1 MRPRQTRFTASGLA
15 LLPAVHVF
23 SDEPFKATDE
33 HTHWFLFRRS
43 AQGTCLRARF
53 MSYPRPITSRQ
64 RIQRNI
70 FE

>member
-33 HTHWFLFRRS
+33 HTH
-43 AQGTCLRARF
+43 
-53 MSYPRPITSRQ
+53 
-64 RIQRNI
+64 
-70 FE
+70 